1 MSVFFQLNFEKGWFY
16 LTINQKKHFKRPN
29 FLSLLNVW
37 FAHIGKQDW
46 QSEAFIMLF
55 RFVVRDFTY
64 NEEQLAAG
72 KNELSKLIN
81 DKKKNFVSS

>member
-1 MSVFFQLNFEKGWFY
+1 
-16 LTINQKKHFKRPN
+16 
-29 FLSLLNVW
+29 
-37 FAHIGKQDW
+37 
-46 QSEAFIMLF
+46 MLF